1 MGKQWSNARSSILC
15 PFCFG
20 SSLCVQVQVKSLH
33 FIVNIVYISIIFKG
47 NRKMGIRRS
56 MRHFNQ
62 GPLYP
67 WPPTTVPL
75 FSTSRQHNIHNR
87 NPKLSVIHVLRFQEF
102 FWLFSIYEYFSKIAM
117 HVDYQTITG
126 HDIIRKNTKHR
137 NDREDTLTM
146 DLWNAFIEA
155 IDKKAQSLSGKSRM
169 ILITSTMNIWP
180 VCVCAFLHWL
190 FNKTSQPCLRF

>member
-1 MGKQWSNARSSILC
+1 
-15 PFCFG
+15 
-20 SSLCVQVQVKSLH
+20 
-33 FIVNIVYISIIFKG
+33 
-47 NRKMGIRRS
+47 
-56 MRHFNQ
+56 MRHFNFAHQ

-67 WPPTTVPL
+67 RPPTTGPL

-87 NPKLSVIHVLRFQEF
+87 NPKLSVIHVLRFQEC

-126 HDIIRKNTKHR
+126 NDIIRKNTKHR

-155 IDKKAQSLSGKSRM
+155 IDKKSSIALRQVKDDIDHIHNEYL
-169 ILITSTMNIWP
+169 TC
-180 VCVCAFLHWL
+180 VCVCVFALAL
-190 FNKTSQPCLRF
+190 

>member
-1 MGKQWSNARSSILC
+1 M
-15 PFCFG
+15 P
-20 SSLCVQVQVKSLH
+20 
-33 FIVNIVYISIIFKG
+33 
-47 NRKMGIRRS
+47 IRALYS
-56 MRHFNQ
+56 
-62 GPLYP
+62 LYP
-67 WPPTTVPL
+67 RPPTTVPL

-87 NPKLSVIHVLRFQEF
+87 NPKLSVIHVLRFQEC

-155 IDKKAQSLSGKSRM
+155 IDKKSSIALRQVKDDIDHIHDEYLTCVRFCIGSLIKPP
-169 ILITSTMNIWP
+169 NH
-180 VCVCAFLHWL
+180 VCVSNTEILSSIARIVSCTW
-190 FNKTSQPCLRF
+190 C